1 VKQYLIAGL
10 FVCFVLFV
18 FVSSFES
25 FFESCIIVWLT
36 ELLLLRLCVCYGV
49 LLFGVQSLLMR
60 AAVY

>member
-1 VKQYLIAGL
+1 MSFAGL

-18 FVSSFES
+18 FVSSFEC
-25 FFESCIIVWLT
+25 FFMSCIIVWLT

-49 LLFGVQSLLMR
+49 LFVGVQSLLMR

>member
-1 VKQYLIAGL
+1 MKQYLIAGL